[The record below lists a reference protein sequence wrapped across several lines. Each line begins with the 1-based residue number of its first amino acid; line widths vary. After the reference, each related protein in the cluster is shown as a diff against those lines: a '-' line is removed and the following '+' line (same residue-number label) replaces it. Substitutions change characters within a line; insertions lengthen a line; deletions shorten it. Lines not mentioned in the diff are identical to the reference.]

1 MAHALNGSG
10 LAKVTMNASAAQVLQ
25 FSGVAVQPEWLVITW
40 EAGATATAE
49 LAIGG
54 NLVDGAAIE
63 SAGGVRLD
71 AIPGTAGQQWV
82 YVGRAEVAIQGS
94 SAEAVTLQ
102 AIL

>member
-1 MAHALNGSG
+1 MAHTLNASG

-25 FSGVAVQPEWLVITW
+25 IGGVAIQPEWLVVTW
-40 EAGATATAE
+40 EASATATAQ

-54 NLVDGAAIE
+54 GLTDGAAIG

-71 AIPGTAGQQWV
+71 AIPGSAGVQWV

-94 SAEAVTLQ
+94 SAEGVTLQ